1 MTTTLVCWAKS
12 GVSKFVI
19 FQDKAYTIERFI
31 LALCNR
37 GEHRPLGASAIVLA
51 GGFSSRFG
59 RDKGLLDLCGK
70 PLISYVLD
78 AVTGIVDEK
87 IVVVSNKEQL
97 SRYSNVVLS
106 KNARVIP
113 DRTNIH
119 SPLMGALTGFE
130 EASLEYTL
138 LLPCDT
144 PFISRDILSLLLEL
158 CKGQNACIPRWPNG
172 YVEPLQAAY
181 RKEAALKASTAALAE
196 CLLNVQAMV
205 DRLRC
210 VRYVSTLVLKQ
221 VDAELRTFLNVNTPL
236 DLKTAERT
244 MDKQGPRRP
253 GRYQEKRSC

>member
-1 MTTTLVCWAKS
+1 M
-12 GVSKFVI
+12 
-19 FQDKAYTIERFI
+19 ERFI
-31 LALCNR
+31 LALYNR
-37 GEHRPLGASAIVLA
+37 GEHRPLGGASAIVLA
-51 GGFSSRFG
+51 GGLSSRFG
-59 RDKGLLDLCGK
+59 RDKGLLELCGK

-87 IVVVSNKEQL
+87 VVVVSSKEQL
-97 SRYSNVVLS
+97 SRYSNAGLS
-106 KNARVIP
+106 KNTRVVP

-119 SPLMGALTGFE
+119 SPLMGALTGLE
-130 EASLEYTL
+130 EASSEYTL

-181 RKEAALKASTAALAE
+181 RKEAALKASTAALAD

-221 VDAELRTFLNVNTPL
+221 VDPELRTFLNVNMPL

-244 MDKQGPRRP
+244 MDKQEPIRP
-253 GRYQEKRSC
+253 GRDQEKRSR